1 MNLYQTL
8 NRLFATPKG
17 VAQITGQKGQGVV
30 VGQTLGGVFV
40 VLNGQAE
47 IGDMV
52 YYDRQTH
59 EIAGQAP
66 QGERGEFEV

>member
-1 MNLYQTL
+1 MNLYQTF

-40 VLNGQAE
+40 VLNGQAQV
-47 IGDMV
+47 GDMV

-59 EIAGQAP
+59 EITGQAP
-66 QGERGEFEV
+66 QGERGEFGV